1 MPFALRSLCP
11 KLLALT
17 VCWHCAGFDE
27 PGATYGVEFK
37 GNVLFVPDDVYTGE
51 LPAVPAAGDAVEWFE
66 QVEAAVAA
74 EDVATALRLAC
85 RVVAAEP
92 DHADARRLLG
102 YRRVGDAWA
111 GGYAARQLE
120 MGKAWDARLGWIDA
134 EYADKYAQGLRPWG
148 KRWIT
153 VEEDAERH
161 ATLDRGWQVRTDHVL
176 VQTDHSREAAVELAV
191 RLETLHQ
198 LWRQLFGEFEV
209 SAAELQ
215 RRLDGAEPTGY
226 RRRPFRVY
234 CHRNRD
240 DYNAALVRR
249 QPQIGVTLGIY
260 FDRER
265 ESHFFAGAD
274 QDPGTIYHEAVHQFF
289 EEAAA
294 RGRRTAATSNAWAIE
309 GVACYFESLVP
320 LGREGETPAAYVIG
334 NPAAGRLP
342 AARHRRLVD
351 NYYVPLAELC
361 PLAMADLQRRSDLP
375 QLYSQSAGLAAFFM
389 DYRDGLYRPAFAR
402 LLEQIYAGRD
412 KPDTLSVAT
421 GRSYGELDREYR
433 EFLASLPQ
441 PAAAAQPPD

>member
-1 MPFALRSLCP
+1 MLRLRLPLLLVAAFAVRTAS
-11 KLLALT
+11 
-17 VCWHCAGFDE
+17 GD
-27 PGATYGVEFK
+27 EFK
-37 GNVLFVPDDVYTGE
+37 GNVLFVPGDVYTGE
-51 LPAVPAAGDAVEWFE
+51 LPSVAAAGEADELFE
-66 QVEAAVAA
+66 QVQAAVEAA
-74 EDVATALRLAC
+74 DVASALRLAC

-120 MGKAWDARLGWIDA
+120 LGNSWDPQLGWIPA
-134 EYADKYAQGLRPWG
+134 KHADKFAAGLRPWG
-148 KRWIT
+148 QKWIS

-161 ATLDRGWQVRTDHVL
+161 ATLERGWTVRTDHVL
-176 VQTDHSREAAVELAV
+176 VQTNHSRAAAVELAV

-215 RRLDGAEPTGY
+215 ARLDGKEPTGY

-234 CHRNRD
+234 YHRSRD
-240 DYNAALVRR
+240 EYNAALARR
-249 QPQIGVTLGIY
+249 QPQIEITLGVY

-265 ESHFFAGAD
+265 ESHFFAGAQ
-274 QDPGTIYHEAVHQFF
+274 QDPGTISHEAVHQFF
-289 EEAAA
+289 EEAKP

-309 GVACYFESLVP
+309 GVACYFESLLP
-320 LGREGETPAAYVIG
+320 LGREGETPQAYVIG

-351 NYYVPLAELC
+351 NFYVPLAELC
-361 PLAMADLQRRSDLP
+361 PLAMPDLQNRSDLP

-389 DYRDGLYRPAFAR
+389 DAQQGAFRPAFAE
-402 LLEQIYAGRD
+402 LLQQIYAGRD
-412 KPDTLSVAT
+412 KPDTIAVAAD
-421 GRSYGELDREYR
+421 RSFGELDRAYR
-433 EFLASLPQ
+433 EFLEELPTGE
-441 PAAAAQPPD
+441 PATTATP